1 MSPSHISLAAETF
14 DPWKVQAVSRHL
26 ADHPLLQIDALI
38 EPSKRQQGRKLVR
51 SHSDVATAGT
61 SLSDAPKSAPE
72 PQKRR

>member
-38 EPSKRQQGRKLVR
+38 EPSKPGPFVALL
-51 SHSDVATAGT
+51 DVASVTT
-61 SLSDAPKSAPE
+61 DSPMP
-72 PQKRR
+72 RRETETRNRDGR